1 MHGQQNMKKKNVS
14 QIVFSAAHQN
24 LTSLFPSNIYSDES
38 EVLYDL
44 HIYTLIEIFA
54 SFHMIRQ

>member
-1 MHGQQNMKKKNVS
+1 MHGQQNIKKKVS

-24 LTSLFPSNIYSDES
+24 LISLFLSNIYSDEF

-44 HIYTLIEIFA
+44 HIYTRIELFA
-54 SFHMIRQ
+54 SPFHMIS